1 MYSQG
6 LVEADIGPI
15 DLRATWCLRNSVSNS
30 EGNCAH
36 VSTFQTLVAQK
47 IPKWRIFL
55 CTRNKIQKLFPY
67 ELNLFF
73 RKI

>member
-6 LVEADIGPI
+6 LVEADIGHI

-47 IPKWRIFL
+47 NPKWRIFYSI
-55 CTRNKIQKLFPY
+55 RNKVGTKLKDFY
-67 ELNLFF
+67 L
-73 RKI
+73 

>member
-47 IPKWRIFL
+47 IPKWRIF
-55 CTRNKIQKLFPY
+55 
-67 ELNLFF
+67 
-73 RKI
+73 